1 MRAYQLFPN
10 SVASLLGYILP
21 WFEVGLGLLLIRG
34 VALRIGLAAAGF
46 YLYWRPDSRF
56 ALDNQ
61 GK

>member
-21 WFEVGLGLLLIRG
+21 WFEVGLGLLLILG
-34 VALRIGLAAAGF
+34 VALRIGLVAAGF
-46 YLYWRPDSRF
+46 YLYWRPEPRF
-56 ALDNQ
+56 ALDNR

>member
-21 WFEVGLGLLLIRG
+21 WFEVGLGLPLIRG